1 MLRELLLR
9 ERKDPLFSI
18 HFMGLG
24 FNSVVEE
31 KSFMCLGCLRPVTC
45 EVSSK
50 TFVFT
55 FLLDLRPSSFLHL
68 KVVTIVSPRRI
79 FNCLWNLMIPLPPS
93 SCSVLLLLLLLAP
106 PTPISDHGTREVVAT
121 LETRTWISSYCET
134 LPRYTVTSTKYV
146 WGLGYAPSY
155 DKFTAHICHNI
166 HNRQWCTF

>member
-9 ERKDPLFSI
+9 EREDPLFSI

-31 KSFMCLGCLRPVTC
+31 KSFMCFGCLRPVTC

-55 FLLDLRPSSFLHL
+55 FLLDLRPSSFPHL

-79 FNCLWNLMIPLPPS
+79 FNCLWNLMIPPPLLLLP
-93 SCSVLLLLLLLAP
+93 LLLLLLLAP

-155 DKFTAHICHNI
+155 DNCYIEDVVVI
-166 HNRQWCTF
+166 

>member
-1 MLRELLLR
+1 MRFLA
-9 ERKDPLFSI
+9 KLF
-18 HFMGLG
+18 
-24 FNSVVEE
+24 
-31 KSFMCLGCLRPVTC
+31 
-45 EVSSK
+45 
-50 TFVFT
+50 FT

-155 DKFTAHICHNI
+155 DKL
-166 HNRQWCTF
+166 TFATTSTIGSGVRFRCVSIPSTNPGEMECRLVSR